1 MLSMLCEASEFRELR
16 AGFPRMANLF
26 ANLPRAIHNG
36 VAIEAQLLRC
46 NKLVLCCHGDVIL
59 ERDHNI
65 LLLVMSKLVP
75 DHIVLVLRRKRK
87 ALSI

>member
-1 MLSMLCEASEFRELR
+1 
-16 AGFPRMANLF
+16 
-26 ANLPRAIHNG
+26 
-36 VAIEAQLLRC
+36 
-46 NKLVLCCHGDVIL
+46 LVLCCHGDVIL

-87 ALSI
+87 AVSV